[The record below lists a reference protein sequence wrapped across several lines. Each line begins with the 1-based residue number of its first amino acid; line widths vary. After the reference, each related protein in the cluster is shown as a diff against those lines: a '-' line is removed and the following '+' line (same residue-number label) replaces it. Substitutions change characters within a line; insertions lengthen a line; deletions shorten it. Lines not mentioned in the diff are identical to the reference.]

1 MKITKL
7 KTTKNYFF
15 AEIKVGDI
23 FVSDGDYYL
32 KIAENK
38 LNISDYEHCNAIAI
52 DGWTY
57 SYFEENEEVTPVK
70 SELIIEGWKR

>member
-23 FVSDGDYYL
+23 FVCDGDYYL
-32 KIAENK
+32 KINK
-38 LNISDYEHCNAIAI
+38 FYVGDHKYCNAISIA
-52 DGWTY
+52 DWV
-57 SYFEENEEVTPVK
+57 SAYFEEGEEVIPVK
-70 SELIIEGWKR
+70 SELIIEE